1 MHKKPFKAFGDWFYY
16 TLSERKAAFY
26 LCGIIII
33 LSLFPFAYDHFIR
46 PKARLVVQEQLI
58 NQLEKAE
65 SSTRYTSEPSAR
77 QKRKNIND
85 ATWKDMI
92 NIGIQKKLANSII
105 NYRNALK
112 GFSSS
117 DQIEKVYGISKQ
129 DIALLKK
136 EFILPSK
143 RLDQE
148 TESKPLPSAKA
159 KYETIEPSIVNINL
173 ADSMDFVTLPG
184 IGPYYTSKILR
195 FRRALGGF
203 YAIEQLGEIYGLPDS
218 VITAIQPLLICEG
231 DLKPIHINEV
241 DADMLD
247 NNPYISRKQAKL
259 IIAYRTQHGK
269 YKYINQI
276 KIAGMLSQK
285 EIEKIEPYISF

>member
-1 MHKKPFKAFGDWFYY
+1 
-16 TLSERKAAFY
+16 
-26 LCGIIII
+26 
-33 LSLFPFAYDHFIR
+33 
-46 PKARLVVQEQLI
+46 
-58 NQLEKAE
+58 
-65 SSTRYTSEPSAR
+65 
-77 QKRKNIND
+77 
-85 ATWKDMI
+85 
-92 NIGIQKKLANSII
+92 
-105 NYRNALK
+105 
-112 GFSSS
+112 
-117 DQIEKVYGISKQ
+117 
-129 DIALLKK
+129 
-136 EFILPSK
+136 
-143 RLDQE
+143 
-148 TESKPLPSAKA
+148 
-159 KYETIEPSIVNINL
+159 
-173 ADSMDFVTLPG
+173 MDFVTLPG

-269 YKYINQI
+269 YEYINQI